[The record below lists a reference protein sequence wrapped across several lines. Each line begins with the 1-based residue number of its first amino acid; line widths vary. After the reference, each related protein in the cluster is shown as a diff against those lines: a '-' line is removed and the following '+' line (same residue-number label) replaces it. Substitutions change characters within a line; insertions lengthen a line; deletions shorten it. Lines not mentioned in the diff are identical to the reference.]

1 MADTMKL
8 KIVAPERI
16 FYEGDT
22 TFLEFTTTEGDMGI
36 YPQHIPLTAIIAPG
50 ILRIHEG
57 DTVKEAALMS
67 GFIQILKEEVT
78 ILAESVEWPD
88 EIDKG
93 RAEAAMKRA
102 EERLAN
108 KTEAIRAK
116 EAEIRAK
123 RRIEEGS
130 GDLNRAELALKR
142 ALVRLSLTR

>member
-88 EIDKG
+88 EID
-93 RAEAAMKRA
+93 
-102 EERLAN
+102 AN
-108 KTEAIRAK
+108 RAK

-130 GDLNRAELALKR
+130 GDLHRAELALKR